1 MKLVL
6 SESVLKLSLII
17 KDLLEENLN
26 VKQKNTL
33 HLEKLL
39 QIKLEKIINK
49 YNIIWQI
56 QKQLLF

>member
-6 SESVLKLSLII
+6 SEYVLKLSLII

-26 VKQKNTL
+26 VKEKNTL

-39 QIKLEKIINK
+39 QIKLEKIINNFSFK
-49 YNIIWQI
+49 NGI
-56 QKQLLF
+56 K